1 MENYNYDRVPTEEVD
16 EHESKEENIEMQDI
30 HTQTLDS
37 LIGSLH
43 RVQNMSLAISNEID
57 IQNKKAR
64 DLEAQRELQE
74 LEEAVITSGSERIV
88 RHAQREECAWTII
101 CIVIAITVV
110 VALLV
115 KLHKRGDIR

>member
-1 MENYNYDRVPTEEVD
+1 MENCSYERVPTEEAD
-16 EHESKEENIEMQDI
+16 ENEFKQENNEIQDI
-30 HTQTLDS
+30 HSQTLDS

-74 LEEAVITSGSERIV
+74 LEEDEITLGSERV
-88 RHAQREECAWTII
+88 SRRAQREECAWTII
-101 CIVIAITVV
+101 CIIIAIAVT

-115 KLHKRGDIR
+115 KLRKRGDLR